1 MARIRIV
8 ERESKLKYKEHVPHV
23 SLQGHVKCFWIME
36 REYTPGHP
44 AEDVTPDAFIELILN
59 LGDPYVLHAE
69 GVPDREMPRAILV
82 GLHQKPLLFRC
93 RGTVRIVAIRF
104 HAWGA
109 FPFLAEGA
117 RGSNNLSVAIGQ
129 QWDDLAAKAE
139 PAVLAGDYGT
149 AVTIVED
156 HLIERLLTATVDLG
170 KIKAAARMLHLRK
183 GQFRVTE
190 LAQQCN
196 LSSRQ
201 LQRQFQEAVGVSPKA
216 LARAIR
222 FEEIRKRL
230 MFDPDQSLTELA
242 HEYGYADQAHFIRD
256 FREFAGRTPG
266 QFAREMRA
274 IQGILRDHDNVVFL
288 QVPSRRRG

>member
-1 MARIRIV
+1 M
-8 ERESKLKYKEHVPHV
+8 ESNLKYKEHSPHV
-23 SLQGHVKCFWIME
+23 SLQGHVKCFWTME
-36 REYTPGHP
+36 REYTAEHP

-59 LGDPYVLHAE
+59 FGDPYVLHAE

-109 FPFLAEGA
+109 FPFLADGA
-117 RGSNNLSVAIGQ
+117 RGGNNLRTAIGQ
-129 QWDDLAAKAE
+129 QWVDLAAKVE
-139 PAVLAGDYGT
+139 PAVLANDYDA
-149 AVTIVED
+149 AVTLVED
-156 HLIERLLTATVDLG
+156 HLIEKLLTATVDLG

-183 GQFRVTE
+183 GRFRLTE
-190 LAQQCN
+190 LAEQCN

-201 LQRQFQEAVGVSPKA
+201 LQRQFQDVVGVSPKA
-216 LARAIR
+216 LARSIR

-230 MFDPDQSLTELA
+230 MFEPAQSLTDLA
-242 HEYGYADQAHFIRD
+242 HEYGYTDQAHFIHD
-256 FREFAGRTPG
+256 FRELAGRTPG

-288 QVPSRRRG
+288 QVPSRGRG